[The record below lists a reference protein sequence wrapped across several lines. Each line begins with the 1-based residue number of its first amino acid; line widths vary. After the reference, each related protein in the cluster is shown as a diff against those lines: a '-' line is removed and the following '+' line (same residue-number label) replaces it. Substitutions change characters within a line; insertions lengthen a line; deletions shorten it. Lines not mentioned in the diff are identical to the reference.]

1 MTRERAA
8 DRAAA
13 STLSR
18 LSCLT
23 MVNMWWRFA
32 LANSKMNFLTCA
44 GLVRLLLMCVVCGGF
59 HATRFGCGGFHVK
72 GFCLNY
78 FGEGKRGAGRIP
90 PP

>member
-8 DRAAA
+8 YRAAA

-44 GLVRLLLMCVVCGGF
+44 GLVRLLLMCVVCGGL
-59 HATRFGCGGFHVK
+59 
-72 GFCLNY
+72 FCFRVQEARLVV
-78 FGEGKRGAGRIP
+78 ELPSEKVRPVIRLIP
-90 PP
+90 RSD